1 MHSYGA
7 EVHRD
12 FGPVLVAAPVAPAL
26 PLEERKRSRPSG
38 RFPPP
43 FASVGL
49 ALPPPPL
56 LNGFDRGFRFPVGQD
71 RIGR

>member
-1 MHSYGA
+1 MHWYWA
-7 EVHRD
+7 EFHPD
-12 FGPVLVAAPVAPAL
+12 FGPILVPAPVALAL
-26 PLEERKRSRPSG
+26 PYRARKRSRPSV
-38 RFPPP
+38 RFPPA

-71 RIGR
+71 CIGR